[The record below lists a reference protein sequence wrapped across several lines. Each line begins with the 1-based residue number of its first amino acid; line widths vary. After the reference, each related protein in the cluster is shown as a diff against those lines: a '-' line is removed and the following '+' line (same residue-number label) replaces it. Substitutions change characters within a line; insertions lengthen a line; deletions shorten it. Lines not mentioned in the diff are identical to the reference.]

1 MVGRPWS
8 LPGQPR
14 RPERD
19 DGGGSCSKRGGAR
32 GGERRGR
39 AGASLP
45 RLRGASPPAEP
56 SPILMTGE
64 RARGQEIGAGSCG
77 SGDSAASRR
86 AGGGR
91 PAAGSSPKGRGCSF
105 DPKTALLGSRCREPR
120 RRGGRGAQALGTA
133 GCSAAPPFNNN
144 NKKKV
149 GGRKPGPQLQAGWA
163 WEAAQAGRRTKRLTR
178 CLPRRHRKR
187 TARPGHPAPGLP
199 AAPAPD
205 PLGGRRAG
213 LGTRKVNH

>member
-1 MVGRPWS
+1 MGRPWS

-14 RPERD
+14 SPERD
-19 DGGGSCSKRGGAR
+19 DGGSCSKGGGAR
-32 GGERRGR
+32 GGEGKGEERRGR
-39 AGASLP
+39 VGASLP
-45 RLRGASPPAEP
+45 GLCGASPPAEP

-91 PAAGSSPKGRGCSF
+91 PAAGSGPKGRGCSF

-133 GCSAAPPFNNN
+133 GCSAAPPLNR
-144 NKKKV
+144 KKKGGGGGESRAHNCKQV
-149 GGRKPGPQLQAGWA
+149 GP
-163 WEAAQAGRRTKRLTR
+163 GRR
-178 CLPRRHRKR
+178 P
-187 TARPGHPAPGLP
+187 
-199 AAPAPD
+199 
-205 PLGGRRAG
+205 RRAG
-213 LGTRKVNH
+213 EQSA